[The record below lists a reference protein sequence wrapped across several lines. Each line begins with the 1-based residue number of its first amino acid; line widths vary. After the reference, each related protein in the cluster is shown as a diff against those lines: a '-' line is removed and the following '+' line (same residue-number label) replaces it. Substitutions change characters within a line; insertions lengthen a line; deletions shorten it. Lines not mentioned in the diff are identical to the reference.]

1 MTDRERLE
9 ELRERERYEQLKAR
23 AKANNQQILFG
34 RGTGWS
40 SNTPTGFGVPGAL
53 PSREQMQAAADSAKT
68 FGRDLINFA
77 TEFDPDV
84 DYSGLKD
91 PGKRAALSRRDT
103 KEEVEKYL
111 NDTFGKDNWT
121 TDRFNRLA
129 IKRPGQ
135 KPLVIDNPYWFD
147 YGGLSPGEL
156 AGDVAD
162 MAGDAP
168 EIIAGIAAT
177 ATGPQGATGGIP
189 MLLGGLRGALGAM
202 GGKLVGESLEEAAGE
217 NLQSL
222 KEVAGDIGEAGI
234 YGLLGELSTRT
245 AAATG
250 RKLMA
255 PYNTDA
261 FGNPGKGALKESRL
275 ALADE
280 VKELGASPKISR
292 VVDAPI
298 ASRFEGMFDLLFGDP
313 DAAQNARALL
323 AERDRLI
330 NAQSPERAG
339 FVEVGDDIREAFVS
353 ERKRIYDEQ
362 TDKFSA
368 ARALIGDGAVVP
380 TAKLREAAKDLLARN
395 PTEIKDVPSKIVD
408 ASGQPMAYTQEAGR
422 VLASPRDRI
431 RFLQDIVAL
440 PDQLP
445 IRQWQT
451 LMTDIRKRNKS
462 IDITQSLDDTYANA
476 LRSAGAS
483 GLDDGI
489 KRAKALGNA
498 DLEQG
503 LKDYQSTR
511 NNYRARVDKFDTKL
525 VSEITKKPEL
535 AGSLYPEEITE
546 LVFTKGITPV
556 KEMMSVLPE
565 QTKQKVRRLTMEK
578 ILSRMGTIT
587 DDPSMP
593 IFDPK
598 GIGKAIKEMSQGGNE
613 GKLSAIFGKE
623 ALNELNRL
631 ERVTRFLATKK
642 QGLSGGLV
650 AAGLALHPLQNLT
663 KLARLRAYAYML
675 SSKAARNY
683 LTTGI
688 SAPNTR
694 AGALALNRVL
704 QMATY
709 LGNQEASQQMMRDN

>member
-34 RGTGWS
+34 RSGFGAS
-40 SNTPTGFGVPGAL
+40 GPTGFGVPGAL
-53 PSREQMQAAADSAKT
+53 PSREQMQAATDSAKQ
-68 FGRDLINFA
+68 FGRELINFA

-103 KEEVEKYL
+103 REEVEKYL
-111 NDTFGKDNWT
+111 NDTFGQGNWT
-121 TDRFNRLA
+121 TDKFNRLA

-135 KPLVIDNPYWFD
+135 KPLVIDNPYWLS
-147 YGGLSPGEL
+147 YGGLGPGEL
-156 AGDVAD
+156 AGDIAD

-168 EIIAGIAAT
+168 EIIAAIAAT
-177 ATGPQGATGGIP
+177 ATGPQGAAGGLP
-189 MLLGGLRGALGAM
+189 MLLGGARGALGAM
-202 GGKLVGESLEEAAGE
+202 GGKLIGESLEEAAGE

-222 KEVAGDIGEAGI
+222 EEVAGDIGEAGL

-261 FGNPGKGALKESRL
+261 FGNPGKGALTESRL
-275 ALADE
+275 ALAE
-280 VKELGASPKISR
+280 EAKELGAVPKISR
-292 VVDAPI
+292 VVDAPM

-313 DAAQNARALL
+313 DAAKNARALL

-339 FVEVGDDIREAFVS
+339 FVEVGDDIRAAFAS

-380 TAKLREAAKDLLARN
+380 TAKLREAAKDLLGRN
-395 PTEIKDVPSKIVD
+395 PTEVKKVPGAVVD
-408 ASGQPMAYTQEAGR
+408 SRGQPLTYTEEAGR

-431 RFLQDIVAL
+431 SFLQDIIAL

-476 LRSAGAS
+476 LRSAGAN

-489 KRAKALGNA
+489 KRAKALGNT

-503 LKDYQSTR
+503 LRDYQSTR

-587 DDPSMP
+587 DDPSVP
-593 IFDPK
+593 VFDPK
-598 GIGKAIKEMSQGGNE
+598 GIGKAIQQMSEGGNE

-631 ERVTRFLATKK
+631 ERVTRFLTTKK
-642 QGLSGGLV
+642 GMSGQLV

-663 KLARLRAYAYML
+663 KLARLRAYAYIL
-675 SSKAARNY
+675 SSKAGRNY

-694 AGALALNRVL
+694 AGAFALNRVM
-704 QMATY
+704 QMAMW
-709 LGNQEASQQMMRDN
+709 LGNQEASQQMMREE